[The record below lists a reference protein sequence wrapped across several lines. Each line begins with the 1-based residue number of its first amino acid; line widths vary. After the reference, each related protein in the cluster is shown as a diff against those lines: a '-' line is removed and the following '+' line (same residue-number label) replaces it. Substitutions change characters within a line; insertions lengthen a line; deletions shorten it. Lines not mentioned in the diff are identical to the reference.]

1 MLIVFEGLILSFWLL
16 LICVVGIAKDGPVGL
31 VVFYEQE
38 VQDKVVKLGL
48 TTKERIKKISII
60 STMALFL
67 PMVTVFPAIVY
78 FYNGVNGFRDCFI
91 QLTVIYL
98 IAGLFDRLFIDWWWV
113 GHTKA
118 WIIPGTEEFMP
129 YIYGKTLVG
138 KWVGTFIGFPIL
150 AAIISGV
157 ITLLT

>member
-38 VQDKVVKLGL
+38 VQDRVVEMGL
-48 TTKERIKKISII
+48 TSKERIKKISII
-60 STMALFL
+60 SGLVMFL
-67 PMVTVFPAIVY
+67 PMLTVIPATVH
-78 FYNGVNGFRDCFI
+78 FFNGASGFFDHFV
-91 QLTVIYL
+91 QLTIIYL

-118 WIIPGTEEFMP
+118 WLIPGTEDLMP
-129 YIYGKTLVG
+129 YITNKVRIR
-138 KWVGTFIGFPIL
+138 KWTGSLIGFPVF
-150 AAIISGV
+150 AAVIAGV
-157 ITLLT
+157 MQLLR